1 MNLVALLWGLAE
13 ATVFFI
19 VPDVWLS
26 GVALLSLKRGLIA
39 CLYALTGALLGGT
52 AMYSWGLADHDYAV
66 SIVEAVPAI
75 DQEMMDRVSAEMRL
89 NGTITVLLG
98 PLSGTPYKV
107 FAVQAPAAGIGLPGF
122 MLVSIPARMLRFLA
136 VTLMAHG
143 VARVFLS
150 GRGWRFRF
158 ATLALVWVAFYA
170 AYLTRM
176 PG

>member
-1 MNLVALLWGLAE
+1 MALLWGLAE

-26 GVALLSLKRGLIA
+26 GVAVLSLKRSLIA
-39 CLYALTGALLGGT
+39 CLYALVGALLGGV
-52 AMYSWGLADHDYAV
+52 AIYSRGLADHDYAV

-75 DQEMMDRVSAEMRL
+75 DQEMMRRVLDKMPL
-89 NGTITVLLG
+89 NGMVSVLLG

-107 FAVQAPAAGIGLPGF
+107 FAVQAPAADIGLPAF
-122 MLVSIPARMLRFLA
+122 MLISIPARMLRFLA

-143 VARVFLS
+143 VARVLLP
-150 GRGWRFRF
+150 GRSRRFQLG
-158 ATLALVWVAFYA
+158 TLALAWVAFYA
-170 AYLTRM
+170 TYFTRM